1 LNSGEASKKRGF
13 FMPVVEVQSLTKSF
27 QVKERALGQNAFIR
41 LFTRP
46 LKRDVIAVNGISFSI
61 NQGEQVAFIGPN
73 GAGKSTTLKM
83 LTGILYPTSG
93 VANVLGLTPWDKR
106 QELARHIGIVF
117 GQRSQLWT
125 SLPAIDSF
133 DLLAS
138 IYSLDANTY
147 RQRRERIV
155 EMLSIGNLLSMPV
168 RQMSLGQRMRCEIAA
183 SLLHAPKVLFL
194 DEPTIGLDV
203 TAKAQLR
210 DHLNAVVR
218 EEGVTLMLTSHDTG
232 DIEELCRR
240 VIVINNGQ
248 LLLDTDLDRLKRDY
262 LQTKTITLITTD
274 KTPQFAANG
283 VEVVAME
290 PHKLQVT
297 VDTRIAAITSVVP
310 QLLASLKVED
320 LVISDPPLE
329 DTIKAIYQRK
339 PGGQK

>member
-1 LNSGEASKKRGF
+1 
-13 FMPVVEVQSLTKSF
+13 MQVVEVKSLHKNFT
-27 QVKERALGQNAFIR
+27 VKEWPQGCNGFAR
-41 LFTRP
+41 LFARP
-46 LKRDVIAVNGISFSI
+46 VRREVPAVNGISFAI
-61 NQGEQVAFIGPN
+61 EQGEQVAFIGPN

-83 LTGILYPTSG
+83 LTGILFPTSG
-93 VANVLGLTPWDKR
+93 VANVLGLTPWDNR

-117 GQRSQLWT
+117 GQRSQLWA

-138 IYSLDANTY
+138 IYSLDVNTY

-218 EEGVTLMLTSHDTG
+218 EEGVTLLLTSHDTG

-248 LLLDTDLDRLKRDY
+248 LLLDTDLAGLKRDY
-262 LQTKTITLITTD
+262 LQTKTITLVTTE
-274 KTPQFAANG
+274 KAPQFMAAG
-283 VEVVAME
+283 VETISME
-290 PHKLQVT
+290 PHKLQLAINTHVT
-297 VDTRIAAITSVVP
+297 AVTTIVP
-310 QLLASLKVED
+310 QLLAALKVED
-320 LVISDPPLE
+320 IVISDPPLE

-339 PGGQK
+339 PSGDL

>member
-1 LNSGEASKKRGF
+1 
-13 FMPVVEVQSLTKSF
+13 MQVVEVKSLHKNFT
-27 QVKERALGQNAFIR
+27 VKESPQGCNGLARIFA
-41 LFTRP
+41 RP
-46 LKRDVIAVNGISFSI
+46 VRCEVPAVNGISFAI
-61 NQGEQVAFIGPN
+61 EQGEQVAFIGPN

-83 LTGILYPTSG
+83 LTGILFPTSG
-93 VANVLGLTPWDKR
+93 VAQVLGLTPWDNR

-117 GQRSQLWT
+117 GQRSQLWA

-138 IYSLDANTY
+138 IYSLDVTTY

-218 EEGVTLMLTSHDTG
+218 EEGVTLLLTSHDTG

-248 LLLDTDLDRLKRDY
+248 LLLDTDLAGLKRDY
-262 LQTKTITLITTD
+262 LQTKTITLVTTE
-274 KTPQFAANG
+274 KAPQFTAAG
-283 VEVVAME
+283 VETVSVE
-290 PHKLQVT
+290 PHKLQLAVNTHVT
-297 VDTRIAAITSVVP
+297 AVTTIVP
-310 QLLASLKVED
+310 QLLAALKVED
-320 LVISDPPLE
+320 IVISDPPLE

-339 PGGQK
+339 PTEAV